1 MVTLAADVA
10 VEVDVEV
17 DVEVEVNGGE
27 VDSVPGGDA
36 GSSIRLKPT
45 KTLSKWAGQIRWAS
59 SRPFQAEA
67 V

>member
-45 KTLSKWAGQIRWAS
+45 KILSKVGRS
-59 SRPFQAEA
+59 N
-67 V
+67 

>member
-27 VDSVPGGDA
+27 VDSVSGGDA
-36 GSSIRLKPT
+36 GSSIRLKPI
-45 KTLSKWAGQIRWAS
+45 GWAS

>member
-1 MVTLAADVA
+1 VVTLAADVA

-36 GSSIRLKPT
+36 GSSIRLKPI
-45 KTLSKWAGQIRWAS
+45 GWAS

>member
-27 VDSVPGGDA
+27 VNSVPGGDA
-36 GSSIRLKPT
+36 ASSIR
-45 KTLSKWAGQIRWAS
+45 
-59 SRPFQAEA
+59 FEA
-67 V
+67 DKDLVKVGRSN

>member
-1 MVTLAADVA
+1 VVTLAADVA

-27 VDSVPGGDA
+27 VDSVPGDDA

-45 KTLSKWAGQIRWAS
+45 KILSKVGRS
-59 SRPFQAEA
+59 N
-67 V
+67 